1 MTRLFPALL
10 LLVLLAGHAV
20 AGSPAADHAPVA
32 AVTLERVAAVAL
44 TVLLVLGLARLRRS
58 R

>member
-10 LLVLLAGHAV
+10 FLVLIAGHAV
-20 AGSPAADHAPVA
+20 AVSPSADHAPVGT
-32 AVTLERVAAVAL
+32 VTLERIAAVAL
-44 TVLLVLGLARLRRS
+44 AVLLGLGLARLRRS